1 LRRAFGK
8 WPTPGFAALAEEA
21 KTEFFKS
28 IDDVQGVQL
37 VKKSTELLESFEEKE
52 ESFSDRWELCK

>member
-1 LRRAFGK
+1 LRRAFGT

-52 ESFSDRWELCK
+52 EMFSDRWELCK